1 MTTARSSGHPRGRP
15 RVVLVHGAVERARG
29 FDEVVAYLG
38 DVDVV
43 TYDRRGHGERWRE
56 GTASLAEDADELVV
70 RLDGRP
76 STVVG
81 HSLGGLVALLASLR
95 RPDLVDGLGLYETA
109 VPWGAWWSDEERT
122 AMLAEVDGNVDAA
135 RDEAS
140 AGRDAASA
148 DRLVVAW
155 DACRRQVLD
164 ALAAPFDWQA
174 AIPPVTTGRGEMSD
188 GYSARDAGIVA
199 RHYGREPRVVAGA
212 GHRAHRTHPGGFAA
226 FVHGCVPLLAG

>member
-1 MTTARSSGHPRGRP
+1 
-15 RVVLVHGAVERARG
+15 VLLVHGAVERARG
-29 FDEVVAYLG
+29 FDEVVAHLG

-56 GTASLAEDADELVV
+56 GTASLTEDADELVA
-70 RLDGRP
+70 RLDERP

-95 RPDLVDGLGLYETA
+95 RPDLVDSVGLYETA
-109 VPWGAWWSDEERT
+109 VPWGEWWSDDERT
-122 AMLAEVDGNVDAA
+122 AMLAEVDRNVAA
-135 RDEAS
+135 A
-140 AGRDAASA
+140 RDAASA
-148 DRLVVAW
+148 GSHAEIADRQVVAW

-174 AIPPVTTGRGEMSD
+174 AVRSVTTGRGERSD

-199 RHYGREPRVVAGA
+199 RRYGREPRVVAGA
-212 GHRAHRTHPGGFAA
+212 GHRAHRTHPDGFAA